1 MSLVNITTK
10 RTYSLSQEDVLMIV
24 ADYINKT
31 QGTEITPSDLN
42 LRITDSSYG
51 GYREDQF
58 VPARIEE
65 ISVTIEE

>member
-42 LRITDSSYG
+42 LVIQDSDNG
-51 GYREDQF
+51 DWHEPF
-58 VPARIEE
+58 TPARIKE
-65 ISVTIEE
+65 ISVTVEE